1 MTADVLSR
9 TNKMDV
15 VSPHIA
21 SAAKLRPS
29 PAVPGS
35 MEAAIK
41 MWLQV
46 GNVQKLQ
53 QVSQVSEFLKTSLK
67 LEVSSS
73 LVISGLA
80 EPKWP

>member
-1 MTADVLSR
+1 
-9 TNKMDV
+9 MDV
-15 VSPHIA
+15 VSPHIT

-53 QVSQVSEFLKTSLK
+53 QVQSVPRIVAFIA
-67 LEVSSS
+67 
-73 LVISGLA
+73 VISCSKL
-80 EPKWP
+80 

>member
-1 MTADVLSR
+1 MTAEVLVM
-9 TNKMDV
+9 MD
-15 VSPHIA
+15 STPSHMKIP

-29 PAVPGS
+29 PNVPGS

-53 QVSQVSEFLKTSLK
+53 QVSMQMYCTR
-67 LEVSSS
+67 
-73 LVISGLA
+73 ISIA
-80 EPKWP
+80 

>member
-1 MTADVLSR
+1 MYKYIFSFIESTS
-9 TNKMDV
+9 KMDV
-15 VSPHIA
+15 VSPHIT

-53 QVSQVSEFLKTSLK
+53 QVAF
-67 LEVSSS
+67 
-73 LVISGLA
+73 
-80 EPKWP
+80 

>member
-1 MTADVLSR
+1 
-9 TNKMDV
+9 MDV
-15 VSPHIA
+15 VSPHIT

-53 QVSQVSEFLKTSLK
+53 QVCNTYSLPD
-67 LEVSSS
+67 VVTIS
-73 LVISGLA
+73 LTITNV
-80 EPKWP
+80 